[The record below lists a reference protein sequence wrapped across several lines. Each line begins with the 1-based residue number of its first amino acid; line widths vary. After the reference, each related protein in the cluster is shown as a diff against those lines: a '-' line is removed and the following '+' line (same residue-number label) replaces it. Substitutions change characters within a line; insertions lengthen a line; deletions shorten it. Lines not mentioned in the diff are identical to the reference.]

1 MPHAI
6 HDIRVAS
13 QIGAYSDAVEAR
25 PNLRCLLTSGTPGLS
40 TTGDLPKDISG
51 QAELAWGHVV
61 RMLERAGI
69 SVADLVKVTQY
80 LTRAEDIPAYAKVRT
95 RFLGDARPAS
105 MLLVIPQLVRP
116 DFLVRSKSSPRSKP
130 GSAVPTAR
138 AMRLMRSVAGIS
150 DTP

>member
-6 HDIRVAS
+6 HDIGVAS
-13 QIGAYSDAVEAR
+13 QIGAYGDAVEVR
-25 PNLRCLLTSGTPGLS
+25 PNLRWLLTSGTPGLS

-61 RMLERAGI
+61 RMLERAGM

-105 MLLVIPQLVRP
+105 MPLVIPQLVRP
-116 DFLVRSKSSPRSKP
+116 DFLVEVETV
-130 GSAVPTAR
+130 AAR
-138 AMRLMRSVAGIS
+138 E
-150 DTP
+150 